1 MQQDGFLDLGRFMND
16 VSLMTEVGVKKDSRQ
31 LSERTIVF
39 LVAAIASFPA
49 LSTDLYLPALPSMSE
64 QLHCSVLLVNLSL
77 SVFFIFIS
85 ISSLFWGPLSD
96 KYGRKPILL
105 VGVPLYV
112 LSSVF
117 CMLSQNVFQLIAA
130 RIFQAIGAGAAMA
143 VSMAIVKDVYP
154 GKKREKTL
162 AMVMVLNGA
171 IPILAPIMGAYI
183 LKLTSWRGSF
193 GLLTLTGSLV
203 CVFTLFLKETI
214 SERSSLSILHTTFR
228 LWTVLKNP
236 GFYRLIL
243 SFSFVSIPLLAFISA
258 SSFIFI
264 QQLGLSEEVYSFYF
278 AGTAMF
284 FVVGSTSY
292 LFLHKFLKPL
302 SIITMCLFGSLLSG
316 VLILAIGQSGP
327 TLFALSMACGYMFVS
342 ISRPPSSSLLLEQQ
356 DKDTGS
362 ASSLIQSTF
371 LLTGSVG
378 MLVISL
384 DWSNR
389 IMVLGIMSLVLN
401 LCGLVLWFFTK
412 KRCRMPKHFV

>member
-1 MQQDGFLDLGRFMND
+1 MTD
-16 VSLMTEVGVKKDSRQ
+16 VYPTTEGGGQRDPRQ
-31 LSERTIVF
+31 LSDRVIVF

-77 SVFFIFIS
+77 SVFFISIS

-96 KYGRKPILL
+96 KYGRKRILL
-105 VGVPLYV
+105 IGVPLYV

-130 RIFQAIGAGAAMA
+130 RIFQAVGAGAAMA

-162 AMVMVLNGA
+162 ALVMVLNGA
-171 IPILAPIMGAYI
+171 IPIIAPIVGAYI

-203 CVFTLFLKETI
+203 FVFTLFLKETI
-214 SERSSLSILHTTFR
+214 SERSNLNILHTTFR
-228 LWTVLKNP
+228 LWAVLKNP
-236 GFYRLIL
+236 GFYRLII

-264 QQLGLSEEVYSFYF
+264 QQLGLSEEVYSFYV

-284 FVVGSTSY
+284 FVVGSVSY
-292 LFLHKFLKPL
+292 LLLHKFFKPL
-302 SIITMCLFGSLLSG
+302 WIITTCLFGSLLSG
-316 VLILAIGQSGP
+316 VLLLTIGQMGS
-327 TLFALSMACGYMFVS
+327 TLFALSMACGFMFVS

-371 LLTGSVG
+371 LLTGSIG
-378 MLVISL
+378 MLVISM
-384 DWSNR
+384 DWNDR
-389 IMVLGIMSLVLN
+389 ILVLGIMSLVLN
-401 LCGLVLWFFTK
+401 LGGLILWFYTK
-412 KRCRMPKHFV
+412 KRCRMPKHFI

>member
-1 MQQDGFLDLGRFMND
+1 
-16 VSLMTEVGVKKDSRQ
+16 MTEDEVKKNPRQ
-31 LSERTIVF
+31 LSDRTIVF

-77 SVFFIFIS
+77 SVFFISIS

-96 KYGRKPILL
+96 KYGRKPIL
-105 VGVPLYV
+105 VIGVPLYV
-112 LSSVF
+112 VSSVF
-117 CMLSQNVFQLIAA
+117 CMLSQNVYQLIAA

-162 AMVMVLNGA
+162 ALVMVLNGA
-171 IPILAPIMGAYI
+171 IPILAPIVGAYI
-183 LKLTSWRGSF
+183 LKVTSWRGSF
-193 GLLTLTGSLV
+193 GLLTLIGSLV
-203 CVFTLFLKETI
+203 CVFTLFLKETLA
-214 SERSSLSILHTTFR
+214 ERSNLNILNTTFR
-228 LWTVLKNP
+228 LWAVLKNP
-236 GFYRLIL
+236 GFHRLII
-243 SFSFVSIPLLAFISA
+243 SFSFISIPLLAYISA

-278 AGTAMF
+278 ASTAMF
-284 FVVGSTSY
+284 FVLGSTAY
-292 LFLHKFLKPL
+292 LLLHKMFKPL
-302 SIITMCLFGSLLSG
+302 SVITACLLGSLLSG
-316 VLILAIGQSGP
+316 VLILSIGQLGP
-327 TLFALSMACGYMFVS
+327 ALFALSIACGFMFVS

-356 DKDTGS
+356 DRDTGS

-371 LLTGSVG
+371 LLTGSMG

-384 DWSNR
+384 DWNDR

-401 LCGLVLWFFTK
+401 LVGLILWFYTK
-412 KRCRMPKHFV
+412 NRCRMPKHFV